1 METSPPLL
9 LLFDVSQ
16 SEVRGKFDAL
26 VADDRDMS
34 VDPLGQAEKSKTTIL
49 FDGLTFLCDWS
60 VDQPNVAS
68 SKKIFSTIGDDMFR
82 GAMGLA
88 LHPHIGQGFR
98 IPEIA
103 KAFLALGA
111 SLAKQLGATGVFWRP
126 AALQT
131 GPDYFVEVVDSY
143 VSGGVFPVLP
153 IVDFEFEDDEGGLR
167 SNGLD
172 LFCGQE
178 FEIQSDQ
185 MERQE
190 LIRRAIRLAH
200 DLATN
205 GAVED
210 EQDVPDIDP
219 DNVIHLTPNN
229 SGNLLICRIKS
240 NAEQIVTLG

>member
-9 LLFDVSQ
+9 LLFDASQ
-16 SEVRGKFDAL
+16 SEVRSKFDAL
-26 VADDRDMS
+26 VARDCNMS

-49 FDGLTFLCDWS
+49 CDGLTFLCDWS
-60 VDQPNVAS
+60 VGQPNVAS
-68 SKKIFSTIGDDMFR
+68 SKKIFSTIGEEMVHS
-82 GAMGLA
+82 AMGLA
-88 LHPHIGQGFR
+88 LHPHIGLGLR

-103 KAFLALGA
+103 KAFLSLGA
-111 SLAKQLGATGVFWRP
+111 SLARQLGATCVFWRP

-143 VSGGVFPVLP
+143 LSGGVFPVLP
-153 IVDFEFEDDEGGLR
+153 IVDFEFDDEERVLR

-185 MERQE
+185 MERPE
-190 LIRRAIRLAH
+190 IIRRAIRLAH

-219 DNVIHLTPNN
+219 DNVIHLSPTNR
-229 SGNLLICRIKS
+229 GNLLICRIKS

>member
-1 METSPPLL
+1 MRS
-9 LLFDVSQ
+9 
-16 SEVRGKFDAL
+16 KFDAL
-26 VADDRDMS
+26 VVGDRNMS

-60 VDQPNVAS
+60 VSQPNVAS
-68 SKKIFSTIGDDMFR
+68 SKKIFSTISDDMFR

-88 LHPHIGQGFR
+88 LHPHIDQGLR

-111 SLAKQLGATGVFWRP
+111 SFAKQLGAIGLLWRP
-126 AALQT
+126 ASLQID
-131 GPDYFVEVVDSY
+131 PDYFVEVVDSY
-143 VSGGVFPVLP
+143 LSGGVFPVLP
-153 IVDFEFEDDEGGLR
+153 IVDFEFEDAEGVLR
-167 SNGLD
+167 SSGLH

-178 FEIQSDQ
+178 FEIQSDH

-205 GAVED
+205 GAVEE
-210 EQDVPDIDP
+210 EQDVPDID
-219 DNVIHLTPNN
+219 VGKIIRLTPNT
-229 SGNLLICRIKS
+229 SGNLLKCQINS
-240 NAEQIVTLG
+240 NVEQIVTLG

>member
-1 METSPPLL
+1 MELSPPLL

-16 SEVRGKFDAL
+16 AELRDKFDAL
-26 VADDRDMS
+26 VANS
-34 VDPLGQAEKSKTTIL
+34 PHLSIDPLGQAGKSRTTIVV
-49 FDGLTFLCDWS
+49 DGLTFLCDW
-60 VDQPNVAS
+60 NVTHADMS
-68 SKKIFSTIGDDMFR
+68 NSRKIFSTIGEEMVQS
-82 GAMGLA
+82 AMGLA
-88 LHPHIGQGFR
+88 LHPHIGEGFR

-111 SLAKQLGATGVFWRP
+111 SLARQLGATGVFWRP

-143 VSGGVFPVLP
+143 LSGGVFPVLP
-153 IVDFEFEDDEGGLR
+153 IVDFEFDDEERVLR

-185 MERQE
+185 MERPE
-190 LIRRAIRLAH
+190 IIRRAIRLAH